1 MERCALSNG
10 DWIRAAAN
18 AIAFGRTGHAAA
30 APKNQ
35 SRCNVW
41 MGRYGEFKCGAAGQ
55 SWMEIKMQMSIS
67 LQASS
72 FLRWTPRKCV
82 VNRLGNTCSPGSKH
96 CKT

>member
-18 AIAFGRTGHAAA
+18 AIAFGRTGHTAA
-30 APKNQ
+30 APKHQ

-55 SWMEIKMQMSIS
+55 VRARPQLSVIRSSIIDRQIDS
-67 LQASS
+67 PSPKPPGL
-72 FLRWTPRKCV
+72 V
-82 VNRLGNTCSPGSKH
+82 V
-96 CKT
+96 

>member
-55 SWMEIKMQMSIS
+55 SWMEIKMQTRE
-67 LQASS
+67 
-72 FLRWTPRKCV
+72 FLRTLHVTGLEAV
-82 VNRLGNTCSPGSKH
+82 VHKLHPIS
-96 CKT
+96 